1 MIPSAGDGSTWGRR
15 QHSAVIVLLG
25 SLAAVFFGMGD
36 LLGGVAI
43 RRSGR
48 PGAAISIAL
57 TATAVGAV
65 LTGVVVLVYPP
76 EAVSAGDVV
85 WSVLAGLLMATTR
98 PLLYAGMARG
108 PVAVFAPGYGLTMI
122 AVPALVGPFIGQP
135 LGSLAVWGVLLAIPA
150 VVFLSGEGR
159 LPRPAE
165 VVRSP
170 ILGLAVLVGVSLGS
184 AGICFSQ
191 VGEEAGVLPA
201 FMSLAVGLLVLSV
214 AARIRAGAV
223 WPDRLNRR
231 WGAVLGLTSAVAFML
246 STVAYQMGS
255 AAVVSALIALCPAVS
270 ITLSWRFLGER
281 VARLQVMGGA
291 FGAAAVVFLAL
302 GT

>member
-1 MIPSAGDGSTWGRR
+1 MIPSAGDGSTWGRG

-98 PLLYAGMARG
+98 PLLYTGMARG

-165 VVRSP
+165 VVRSR

-231 WGAVLGLTSAVAFML
+231 WGAALGLTSAVAFML

>member
-1 MIPSAGDGSTWGRR
+1 MIPSAGDGRTWGRG
-15 QHSAVIVLLG
+15 QHSAMIVLLG

-65 LTGVVVLVYPP
+65 LTGVVALVYPP

-85 WSVLAGLLMATTR
+85 WSVLAGLLMAATR

-122 AVPALVGPFIGQP
+122 AVPALVGPFIGQS
-135 LGSLAVWGVLLAIPA
+135 LGSLAVCGVLLAIPA

-159 LPRPAE
+159 LPLLAE
-165 VVRSP
+165 VVRSR

-201 FMSLAVGLLVLSV
+201 FLALAVGLLVLPV
-214 AARIRAGAV
+214 AARIQAGSV

-231 WGAVLGLTSAVAFML
+231 WGAVVGLTSAMAFML
-246 STVAYQMGS
+246 STVAYEMGS

-281 VARLQVMGGA
+281 VALLQVLGGA

>member
-1 MIPSAGDGSTWGRR
+1 MIQSADEGSMWERG

-36 LLGGVAI
+36 LLGGMAL

-48 PGAAISIAL
+48 SGAATSIAL
-57 TATAVGAV
+57 TVTAVSAA
-65 LTGVVVLVYPP
+65 LTGVVVLVHPP

-98 PLLYAGMARG
+98 PLLYVGMARG
-108 PVAVFAPGYGLTMI
+108 PVAVFAPGYGLVMI
-122 AVPALVGPFIGQP
+122 AVPAFVGPFIGQTM
-135 LGSLAVWGVLLAIPA
+135 GSLTVWGVLLAIPA
-150 VVFLSGEGR
+150 VALLSGEGR

-165 VVRSP
+165 LVRSR

-184 AGICFSQ
+184 AGLCFSQ
-191 VGEEAGVLPA
+191 IGEEAGVLPA
-201 FMSLAVGLLVLSV
+201 FMSLAVGLLVLAV
-214 AARIRAGAV
+214 ASRIQTGAV

-231 WGAVLGLTSAVAFML
+231 GGTVVGLTSAVAFIL
-246 STVAYQMGS
+246 STAAYQMGS

-270 ITLSWRFLGER
+270 ITLSWQFLGER
-281 VARLQVMGGA
+281 VARLQVLGGV

>member
-1 MIPSAGDGSTWGRR
+1 MILSAGDGSTWGRG
-15 QHSAVIVLLG
+15 QHFAVIVLLG
-25 SLAAVFFGMGD
+25 SLAAVFFGTGD

-48 PGAAISIAL
+48 PGAAIFIAL

-65 LTGVVVLVYPP
+65 LTGVVVLVYTP
-76 EAVSAGDVV
+76 EAVLAGDVV

-122 AVPALVGPFIGQP
+122 AVPALIGPFIGQS
-135 LGSLAVWGVLLAIPA
+135 LGLLAVCGVLLAIPA
-150 VVFLSGEGR
+150 VVFLSGEGQ
-159 LPRPAE
+159 LPRLAE
-165 VVRSP
+165 VVRSR

-201 FMSLAVGLLVLSV
+201 FMSLAVGLLVLPV
-214 AARIRAGAV
+214 AARSQTGAV

-231 WGAVLGLTSAVAFML
+231 WGAVVGFTSAMAFML